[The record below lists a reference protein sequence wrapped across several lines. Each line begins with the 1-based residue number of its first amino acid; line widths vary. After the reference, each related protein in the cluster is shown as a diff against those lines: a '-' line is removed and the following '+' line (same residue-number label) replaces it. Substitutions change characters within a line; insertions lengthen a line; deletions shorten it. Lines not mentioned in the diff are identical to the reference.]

1 MSRKVHWEK
10 IYPEHIVTPYSEQM
24 GRIADA
30 IAKKTEESL
39 DSNDK
44 PLSELAGDLSMATIL
59 KQVADGDV
67 SEGASYSF
75 LSRMA
80 ITKTA
85 SPIQK
90 TENKNLNFTK
100 SINEIIKNNPDALS
114 NTVSAAEK
122 ARALV
127 IEKHGTDNILRL
139 NPSHDDINKN
149 KGDEPD
155 EITNVRN
162 GTYSDD
168 NL

>member
-1 MSRKVHWEK
+1 MTRKVYWEK
-10 IYPEHIVTPYSEQM
+10 IYPEHIVTPYSKQM

-30 IAKKTEESL
+30 IAQKTEEAL
-39 DSNDK
+39 DAGDK

-59 KQVADGDV
+59 KQVADGDA

-85 SPIQK
+85 SPVQK
-90 TENKNLNFTK
+90 TENKNLNFIK

-114 NTVSAAEK
+114 STLTAAEK

-155 EITNVRN
+155 EISNIRNAN
-162 GTYSDD
+162 GTDD
-168 NL
+168 SR